1 MTTFTNAKDLYI
13 NNLQVQPTDTN
24 SNISQIDKEKKP
36 KDKAIRKAKSKNK
49 KKESKYARA
58 VRLGLC
64 LKCFYEG
71 TDNLEFRRPRNPMDG
86 FCRQCAVKMAS
97 GQERIEKQRQLKADK
112 LRKSH
117 GP

>member
-1 MTTFTNAKDLYI
+1 MTSFTNAKDLYI
-13 NNLQVQPTDTN
+13 NNLRVCPNN
-24 SNISQIDKEKKP
+24 SGNSDKEKKP
-36 KDKAIRKAKSKNK
+36 KDKATPKAKPKNK

-64 LKCFYEG
+64 MKCFYEG

-112 LRKSH
+112 LRKSQ
-117 GP
+117 G